1 MSVIVLNWTDPE
13 NFSSLVKEFA
23 GEGLRT
29 LALAY
34 KDLDEDIFDEW
45 TKKLLFASTTLE
57 NREERL
63 GDLYEEIEQGLMVRA
78 DLWTAYECDYI
89 FISLWPVFLMMYINV

>member
-1 MSVIVLNWTDPE
+1 MDFWHFSLNL
-13 NFSSLVKEFA
+13 SLVKEFA

-34 KDLDEDIFDEW
+34 KDLDEDMFDEW
-45 TKKLLFASTTLE
+45 MKKLLFASTTLE

-78 DLWTAYECDYI
+78 DPCTACV
-89 FISLWPVFLMMYINV
+89 FVFLCDMYSISDAVQCTI

>member
-1 MSVIVLNWTDPE
+1 M
-13 NFSSLVKEFA
+13 KEFA

-34 KDLDEDIFDEW
+34 KDLDEDMFDEW
-45 TKKLLFASTTLE
+45 MKKLLFASTALE

-63 GDLYEEIEQGLMVRA
+63 GDLYEEIEKGLMVSA
-78 DLWTAYECDYI
+78 NLWTANECDYI
-89 FISLWPVFLMMYINV
+89 CVTCISNEVQCVV

>member
-1 MSVIVLNWTDPE
+1 MYFTAQ
-13 NFSSLVKEFA
+13 EFA

-34 KDLDEDIFDEW
+34 KDLDEDMFDEW
-45 TKKLLFASTTLE
+45 MKKLLFASTTLD

-63 GDLYEEIEQGLMVRA
+63 EALYDEIEQGLMVRA
-78 DLWTAYECDYI
+78 PVWTAC
-89 FISLWPVFLMMYINV
+89 V